1 MNIETKGELIGQLC
15 KQERTLKAVAD
26 DIFYLSCQV
35 EKLVDNLCK
44 VNNDEYLIMIQDVQ
58 YVVGKMK
65 GALK

>member
-1 MNIETKGELIGQLC
+1 MNIESKGELIGQLC
-15 KQERTLKAVAD
+15 SQERRLKAVSD
-26 DIFYLSCQV
+26 DLFHLSCQV

-44 VNNDEYLIMIQDVQ
+44 VNNDEYLRMIQDVQ